1 MHQKSKKSLK
11 RGPQTWEPVEQEA
24 VLKLF
29 ADGSIDPLKIHKKH
43 ISWITEKNDIFRKY
57 NKDVKEKWEIF
68 QRRISKIAKEIIK
81 QGAAKGVRR
90 KDLQGLLYIFFIPTL
105 FLLIASCILFF

>member
-1 MHQKSKKSLK
+1 MPASASKKQTILK
-11 RGPQTWEPVEQEA
+11 RGPQTQGPVEQEA
-24 VLKLF
+24 ALKLF
-29 ADGSIDPLKIHKKH
+29 ADGSIDPLKIHKNY
-43 ISWITEKNDIFRKY
+43 IGWITEKNDIFRKY

-90 KDLQGLLYIFFIPTL
+90 KNLQGLLYSF
-105 FLLIASCILFF
+105 